1 MDIARNEY
9 NNFATA
15 YDYFNEHLFKSE
27 LPDCLI
33 TLKRD
38 QPGRLGHY
46 QSMIVRHRTDKVT
59 ADEIALNIAS
69 FPHRTDTEIL
79 STLVHEM
86 VHLWQENLGEAP
98 RKAYHDKQWGRKM
111 KEIGLHPSNTGQPGG
126 KETGQQMTHYV
137 IGGGP
142 FDCACQALLSSGYK
156 INWQMEIEQ
165 PEKGERKK
173 SKIKY
178 TCQVCEQKAWAKPG
192 ASLMCG
198 ECMEAMGPE
207 ESADSDD

>member
-1 MDIARNEY
+1 MDITRNEY

-69 FPHRTDTEIL
+69 FPNRTDTEIL

-86 VHLWQENLGEAP
+86 CHLWQENLGEAP

-111 KEIGLHPSNTGQPGG
+111 REIGLHPSNTSQPGG
-126 KETGQQMTHYV
+126 KETGQQMSHYV
-137 IGGGP
+137 INGGLFEHYCG
-142 FDCACQALLSSGYK
+142 ALLSSGYK

-173 SKIKY
+173 SKVKY
-178 TCQVCEQKAWAKPG
+178 TCPTCEQNAWAKPE

-198 ECMEAMGPE
+198 KCTETMESE
-207 ESADSDD
+207 ESADD